1 MFDIGWQEILV
12 IAVVL
17 IVVVGPKDL
26 PRMLRTFGRT
36 TAKMRGMAGDFRRQF
51 DDALKEAELDEVKN
65 MVNSARN
72 MNPASSIKKHLNPL
86 NAIGDEIRSSL
97 SDATKPATPSDD
109 PAKGGT
115 EPASPVAHVAEPV
128 KTGATAMPGEGAT
141 KPAVPAKPKPKVAP
155 KAAAAPKPATKPKAA
170 PKASAKTKKT
180 GPAA

>member
-1 MFDIGWQEILV
+1 MFDIGWQELLV

-26 PRMLRTFGRT
+26 PKMLRTFGRT

-51 DDALKEAELDEVKN
+51 DDALKEAELDDVKN
-65 MVNSARN
+65 MVNTARN
-72 MNPASSIKKHLNPL
+72 LNPASSIKKHLNPL
-86 NAIGDEIRSSL
+86 NAIGDEIRSGL
-97 SDATKPATPSDD
+97 SDATKPATPSSE

-128 KTGATAMPGEGAT
+128 KTGATAMPGEGAE
-141 KPAVPAKPKPKVAP
+141 KPAVPYKPKPKASLKADSPPKSAAKP
-155 KAAAAPKPATKPKAA
+155 KAAAKP
-170 PKASAKTKKT
+170 KTKKT